1 VKIQLHLFL
10 FIFYPVVVTSQGWTG
25 MTNNDE
31 YPGNYVHISGETN
44 INCFECNYDKND
56 DHQSSDNVFVKYPQV
71 SGQTIKTY
79 VPVSEF
85 ECSNSAMYYDFQ
97 ELLKSSEYPYIII
110 EIDPSQIRN
119 ILPDKSSMDLNLSIT
134 IADVTNVQNVS
145 CGITNYPNSTIS
157 ITGEATIHLADFQ
170 IKPPV
175 KFMGLIKV
183 KDEVKIK
190 FYFNFIIV

>member
-1 VKIQLHLFL
+1 
-10 FIFYPVVVTSQGWTG
+10 
-25 MTNNDE
+25 MTNIDE

-44 INCFECNYDKND
+44 INCFECNYDINS
-56 DHQSSDNVFVKYPQV
+56 DHHSSDNVFVKYTQV

-79 VPVSEF
+79 IPVSKF
-85 ECSNSAMYYDFQ
+85 ECSNSLMYNDFQ
-97 ELLKSSEYPYIII
+97 ELLKSSEYPYITI

-119 ILPDKSSMDLNLSIT
+119 ILPNKSSMDLNLSIT
-134 IADVTNVQNVS
+134 LADVTNVQHIS
-145 CGITNYPNSTIS
+145 CGINSYPNSTVS
-157 ITGEATIHLADFQ
+157 ITGEAIIHLADFQ

-190 FYFNFIIV
+190 FSFNFIVV